1 MSNLQK
7 KNHKPLKNKNQVLFI
22 SSRKYYQEI
31 FFPHLTPLK
40 ALIFLTFGAVK
51 KERVS
56 RR

>member
-31 FFPHLTPLK
+31 FFPHLTLLK
-40 ALIFLTFGAVK
+40 AVIFLTSGAVK
-51 KERVS
+51 RERAS
-56 RR
+56 QR